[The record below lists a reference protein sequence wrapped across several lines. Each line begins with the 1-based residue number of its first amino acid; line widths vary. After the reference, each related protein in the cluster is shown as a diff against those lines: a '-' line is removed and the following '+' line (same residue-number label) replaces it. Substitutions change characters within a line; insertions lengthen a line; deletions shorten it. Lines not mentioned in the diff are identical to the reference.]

1 MPRRT
6 SHRDHM
12 ECKLVTTRGE
22 MCKLVTCPRYISFK
36 KISDDLTAVFL
47 RQRSVNM
54 RQAW

>member
-12 ECKLVTTRGE
+12 DCKLVTTRDE
-22 MCKLVTCPRYISFK
+22 MCKWVTCPRYISFK